1 MLKRLWPYTRYLRP
15 VRWQFAGG
23 ILAGILY
30 SVASGVGLPLMMKV
44 VMPVIF
50 GEATSDSSAY
60 VRWMQSWMSDISPER
75 LLLFSCL
82 WIPFAFLLRAIGGYF
97 NAYLINHCGFKVL
110 EGLRIDLFTKL
121 QKLPL
126 SFFGRHRSGDLLA
139 RLTGDTEVLR
149 QIIAQAS
156 SDVIKQ
162 PVTLLSAVGFL
173 TYLSLRDEGAFVVLI
188 AIVSVPLCVL
198 PIRLAAKKLMKR
210 AVELQRGQGDLSAY
224 ISENLQAPLEV
235 RSYNLQEQQN
245 TSFVQKIRQ
254 IFRSSMKIVKYR
266 QAISP
271 SIEVVAAAGFALA
284 LFLGKGTGMTFETFS
299 AMGMALYMAYEPV
312 KKLGNLHGLLRQGE
326 ASLDRIEMIMQAEDS
341 LPDPEEPKVLGH
353 ADGAV
358 AFRAVDFG
366 YGDELVLTS
375 ITVEIPAGQCIALV
389 GASGAGKSTFATLIP
404 RFYDPVGGEVL
415 FDGVDVRELCKHE
428 LRAQVAVVPQAP
440 ILFSGSIRENIRIGR
455 EGASDEDVEEAA
467 KRAHAHEFILQ
478 KPGGYDAQVSEKGT
492 SLSGGQR
499 QRIALAR
506 AFLKDAPVLI
516 LDEATSALDNESESK
531 IQEAL
536 QDLVKGR
543 TTIII
548 AHRLSTTR
556 IAERVLVFDRGRITQ
571 DLASS
576 DFHGSDRAAEV
587 LPEGMP

>member
-1 MLKRLWPYTRYLRP
+1 MLKRLRPYTRYLRP
-15 VRWQFAGG
+15 VRWYFVGG

-30 SVASGVGLPLMMKV
+30 SVASGLGLPLMIKV

-50 GEATSDSSAY
+50 GEATTDNSEY
-60 VRWMQSWMSDISPER
+60 VRWMQSWMRDISPER

-82 WIPFAFLLRAIGGYF
+82 WIPFAFSLRAIGGYL
-97 NAYLINHCGFKVL
+97 NGYLINHCGFKVL
-110 EGLRIDLFTKL
+110 EGLRVDLFSKL
-121 QKLPL
+121 QGLPL

-139 RLTGDTEVLR
+139 RMNGDTEVLR
-149 QIIAQAS
+149 QIIAQGS

-173 TYLSLRDEGAFVVLI
+173 VYLSLREEGAFVMVI
-188 AIVSVPLCVL
+188 AILSVPLCVL
-198 PIRLAAKKLMKR
+198 PIRLAVMKLAKR
-210 AVELQRGQGDLSAY
+210 AVELQRSQGDLSAY

-245 TSFVQKIRQ
+245 ATFLSKIRQ

-266 QAISP
+266 MAISP
-271 SIEVVAAAGFALA
+271 SVEVVAAAGLALA
-284 LFLGKGTGMTFETFS
+284 LFVGNGSGMTFEAFS

-312 KKLGNLHGLLRQGE
+312 KKLGNLHSLVRQGE
-326 ASLDRIEMIMQAEDS
+326 ASLDRIEVIMQAEDS
-341 LPDPEEPKVLGH
+341 LPDPEEPKALEHVSGK
-353 ADGAV
+353 V
-358 AFRAVDFG
+358 AFREVNFG
-366 YGDELVLTS
+366 YGDELVLKD

-389 GASGAGKSTFATLIP
+389 GTSGAGKSTFVALIP
-404 RFYDPVGGEVL
+404 RFFDPVAGEVL
-415 FDGVDVRELCKHE
+415 FDGIDVRELCKHE

-440 ILFSGSIRENIRIGR
+440 ILFSGSIRENIRLGR
-455 EGASDEDVEEAA
+455 EGATEEEVEEAA
-467 KRAHAHEFILQ
+467 RRAHAHEFIMQ

-516 LDEATSALDNESESK
+516 LDEATSALDIESEEK

-536 QDLVKGR
+536 QELVKGR

-556 IAERVLVFDRGRITQ
+556 IADRVLVFDRGRITQ
-571 DLASS
+571 DLAAS
-576 DFHGSDRAAEV
+576 DFHGSDRSAEV